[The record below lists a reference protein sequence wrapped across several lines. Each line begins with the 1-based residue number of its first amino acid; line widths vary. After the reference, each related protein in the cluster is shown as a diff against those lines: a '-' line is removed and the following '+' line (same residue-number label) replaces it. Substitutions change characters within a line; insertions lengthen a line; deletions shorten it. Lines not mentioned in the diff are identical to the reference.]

1 MGVNPSRKKMKRA
14 ANYLLQMVCINKWS
28 CLSRPEFFWHGA
40 RIVKHLVRRL
50 TQKRFGME
58 PNRAS
63 GKTGWPTPTP
73 PEKDETMLV
82 LTRKQ
87 GEVIHIGEGIAI
99 KVIKTGK
106 GTVKIGIEAPA
117 DVKVL
122 RGELSKK
129 LEAAKSGDKPATEE
143 PKAVLFQKTAG
154 RPVAVE
160 YAGYF
165 ALPQTA

>member
-1 MGVNPSRKKMKRA
+1 
-14 ANYLLQMVCINKWS
+14 
-28 CLSRPEFFWHGA
+28 
-40 RIVKHLVRRL
+40 
-50 TQKRFGME
+50 ME
-58 PNRAS
+58 PNRPS
-63 GKTGWPTPTP
+63 GKTGWLTPTL

-87 GEVIHIGEGIAI
+87 GEVIHIGEGVAI

-129 LEAAKSGDKPATEE
+129 LEAEKSPRPAADEE
-143 PKAVLFQKTAG
+143 SKAVLFQRTAG
-154 RPVAVE
+154 RPVAVDF
-160 YAGYF
+160 AGYF
-165 ALPQTA
+165 TLPQTA

>member
-1 MGVNPSRKKMKRA
+1 MQV
-14 ANYLLQMVCINKWS
+14 LI
-28 CLSRPEFFWHGA
+28 
-40 RIVKHLVRRL
+40 
-50 TQKRFGME
+50 
-58 PNRAS
+58 
-63 GKTGWPTPTP
+63 
-73 PEKDETMLV
+73 EKDETMLV

-122 RGELSKK
+122 RGELSEK
-129 LEAAKSGDKPATEE
+129 LDAQKTAKPVEE
-143 PKAVLFQKTAG
+143 SSKAVLFQKTAG
-154 RPVAVE
+154 RPVAVD